1 MIGQMHGTPLGGDLD
16 LVDYNPAWPQR
27 FVLLREQLAAEL
39 GSAALRIDHIGS
51 TAVPG
56 LAAKDVID
64 IQVIVAD
71 EADEGSY
78 RAAVES
84 TGVELRYRETQSS
97 WSFFRPMQPP
107 RTRHV
112 HVTSAGSARERAQL
126 LFVDYLRSNAPH
138 RDAYAALK
146 RRLAVEF
153 ADDRIG
159 YTDAKTTFVTDTLH
173 LAEQWAAACGWAVPR
188 AIV

>member
-1 MIGQMHGTPLGGDLD
+1 
-16 LVDYNPAWPQR
+16 
-27 FVLLREQLAAEL
+27 
-39 GSAALRIDHIGS
+39 
-51 TAVPG
+51 VPG

-71 EADEGSY
+71 EADEGGY
-78 RAAVES
+78 RAAMES
-84 TGVELRYRETQSS
+84 TGVGLRYREPRSS

-126 LFVDYLRSNAPH
+126 LFVDYLRSNPLR
-138 RDAYAALK
+138 RDAYATLK
-146 RRLAVEF
+146 RRLAVEL

-159 YTDAKTTFVTDTLH
+159 YTDAKTAFVTDTLH
-173 LAEQWAAACGWAVPR
+173 LAEQWAADRGWTVPP
-188 AIV
+188 ATVQQ